1 MMKIKQ
7 SLTLKQVRM
16 NPKIQPFHQERW
28 AYVYLRQS
36 TMFQVFHHQE
46 STNRQYALRDKALA
60 YGWPVGHI
68 KILDADL
75 GKSGAQGNYR
85 QDFKSLVA
93 DVSMGKVGA
102 IFVLEASRLS
112 RCSSD
117 WNRLVELCALTHT
130 LLIDEDGIY
139 APHLFND
146 QLLLGLK
153 GTMSQAEL
161 HLLKARLHGGK
172 INKAKRGELRFLLPI
187 GYCYLGEETI
197 FDEDAQIRSVIQ
209 LVFSSFA
216 RTQSV
221 YGVVQHF
228 GKNNIDFPKRAYG
241 GHWKGKVIWGRL
253 TYSRALT
260 LLKHPFYAG
269 VYTYGRY
276 KNTKKISPEGHVQ
289 NVQKKMPRES
299 WEVMLKNH
307 HPAYIS
313 WERYEKNLLILAKNQ
328 TNTPAHLTPS
338 PVREGSML
346 LQGVLL
352 CGKCGRR
359 ISVRYKGNGGKYP
372 TYECNWRKK
381 EGFTGNAC
389 ISIRS
394 DWIDKKVEDRLLQV
408 LSPEKVNIAM
418 IALQELEE
426 RNAALDR
433 HWELKIQRAS
443 FQASLAERRYEEVD
457 PANRLVALNLE
468 KKWEDALSKLATIQ
482 EEYEQYKL
490 KKAYPFTEERKNELL
505 TLAKDIPQLW
515 HHTRNM
521 QDKKR
526 IVRLLINDI
535 TVTKDSL
542 SHDWLLQLRWQ
553 GGATETLKVTPLPKI
568 YDRKRYPGDL
578 IEKVKSL
585 AMEISHDVE
594 IAQIL
599 NEQNFKS
606 ATKKPFTKAM
616 IQWIRHKY
624 HIPRCSAKQKDELT
638 PSELMTKFGVSRH
651 MVYYW
656 IERGCVQYRKLP
668 NHQLLVT
675 LDTDTEMKL
684 WERIKSSYK
693 LKHP

>member
-1 MMKIKQ
+1 
-7 SLTLKQVRM
+7 M
-16 NPKIQPFHQERW
+16 NPKIQPFHKERW

-36 TMFQVFHHQE
+36 TMFQVLHHQE
-46 STNRQYALRDKALA
+46 STDRQYALRDKAIA
-60 YGWPVGHI
+60 YGWPLEQV

-75 GKSGAQGNYR
+75 GKSGTQGDHR
-85 QDFKSLVA
+85 QDFNSLVA

-117 WNRLVELCALTHT
+117 WNRLLELCALTHT

-139 APHLFND
+139 APNLFND

-172 INKAKRGELRFLLPI
+172 VNKAKRGELHFPLPI
-187 GYCYLGEETI
+187 GYCYLGEDII
-197 FDEDAQIRSVIQ
+197 FDEDTQIRSV
-209 LVFSSFA
+209 LHLLFSTFE

-228 GKNNIDFPKRAYG
+228 GKNKIDFPKRAYG

-276 KNTKKISPEGHVQ
+276 KIIKKISPEGQVQ
-289 NVQKKMPRES
+289 NVQKKMPMES
-299 WEVMLKNH
+299 WEVMLKDH

-313 WERYEKNLLILAKNQ
+313 WERYEKNQSVLARNQ
-328 TNTPAHLTPS
+328 TNMPDHITPS
-338 PVREGSML
+338 PVREGCML

-381 EGFTGNAC
+381 EGLTGNAC
-389 ISIRS
+389 ISIGS
-394 DWIDKKVEDRLLQV
+394 DWVDQKVEDRLLQV
-408 LSPEKVNIAM
+408 LSPEKINIALK
-418 IALQELEE
+418 ALQELEQ
-426 RNAALDR
+426 RNAAIDN

-468 KKWEDALSKLATIQ
+468 KKWEDALLKLATLK
-482 EEYEQYKL
+482 EEYEQHRL
-490 KKAYPFTEERKNELL
+490 KKTSLFTVERKNELL

-515 HHTRNM
+515 HQTRNM

-526 IVRLLINDI
+526 IVRLLIKDI
-535 TVTKDSL
+535 TVTKDPL
-542 SHDWLLQLRWQ
+542 SNDWLLQLRWQ
-553 GGATETLKVTPLPKI
+553 GGANETLKVTPLSKI
-568 YDRKRYPGDL
+568 YDRKRYTSET

-585 AMEISHDVE
+585 AMQSSHDLE
-594 IAQIL
+594 IVQHL
-599 NEQNFKS
+599 NELNFKS
-606 ATKKPFTKAM
+606 ATNQPFTKAM
-616 IQWIRHKY
+616 VRWIRYKY
-624 HIPRCSAKQKDELT
+624 HIPLRLAKYKDEFT
-638 PSELMTKFGVSRH
+638 PSELSSKFGVSRH
-651 MVYYW
+651 MIYYW
-656 IERGCVQYRKLP
+656 IERGYVQYRKLP
-668 NHQLLVT
+668 DNQLLVT
-675 LDTDTEMKL
+675 LNTDTEMKL

-693 LKHP
+693 LSHP